1 MVRVD
6 QLCFQNNIKF
16 FCGDVYGYYGYMFC
30 NLGQEYHYI
39 EEKPKVVK
47 PSGDSKDGPEPKRA
61 KVDPNETTVVKK
73 TVRFCTLKE
82 ALEVDWRSEKARAA
96 LKRTPLDY
104 FLLLGMES
112 QKKIQKIS
120 RNSERMFLCLVI
132 LFLFVRSYCF
142 SEMSPVCAVVGGV
155 LGQEVVKALSQ
166 RDAPHRNFFFF
177 DARKGNG
184 MVDFFGPD

>member
-120 RNSERMFLCLVI
+120 RNSERATIVTEHDKQWKCNTI
-132 LFLFVRSYCF
+132 HTSRH
-142 SEMSPVCAVVGGV
+142 VCVCVASMTAHVHRERVESGGGNRTTV
-155 LGQEVVKALSQ
+155 QA
-166 RDAPHRNFFFF
+166 FFTSKT
-177 DARKGNG
+177 R
-184 MVDFFGPD
+184 VYLE